1 MYISDKTSDNTQMSS
16 SHVTRWGT
24 NKAAQSI
31 VISTQFDIGVNM
43 LLAWCEHSLWLR
55 DVLCLSLS
63 LLVCATNTKWHNNNR
78 PWMSHCVIR
87 TLIWVRGW
95 RVYRNRLGTGFG
107 FGFGLGFGFVYDQI
121 WVSVLDL
128 VLLSVK
134 SESRSRIWYWSG
146 IILSPGFGTGLNLSF
161 CAHWFMFDINATLVV
176 YL

>member
-1 MYISDKTSDNTQMSS
+1 MHMVYS
-16 SHVTRWGT
+16 
-24 NKAAQSI
+24 
-31 VISTQFDIGVNM
+31 
-43 LLAWCEHSLWLR
+43 
-55 DVLCLSLS
+55 
-63 LLVCATNTKWHNNNR
+63 
-78 PWMSHCVIR
+78 
-87 TLIWVRGW
+87 RGW
-95 RVYRNRLGTGFG
+95 REYRNRLGTGFG